1 MFNSTFSFKYIIH
14 LTHNVNILIIY
25 MFISNRMI
33 QLLIINKRKNIKT
46 IRLFK
51 INLTKF
57 FKNIISISDN
67 DNTKTKCITSPDLW
81 VVDNNSL
88 FKRNIII

>member
-1 MFNSTFSFKYIIH
+1 
-14 LTHNVNILIIY
+14 
-25 MFISNRMI
+25 MI

-67 DNTKTKCITSPDLW
+67 DNTKTKCITSPDL
-81 VVDNNSL
+81 
-88 FKRNIII
+88 